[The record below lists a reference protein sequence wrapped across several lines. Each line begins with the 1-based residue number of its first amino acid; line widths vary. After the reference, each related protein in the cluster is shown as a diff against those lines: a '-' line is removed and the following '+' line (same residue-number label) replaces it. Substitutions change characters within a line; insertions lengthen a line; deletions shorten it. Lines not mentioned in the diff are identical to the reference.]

1 MSNIIWFTGL
11 SGSGKSTL
19 CLLLKKELKKKN
31 YNCLLVDGDKFRK
44 KTNQKSFLKKDIIK
58 NNFKIISF
66 CKKNRN
72 KQDFILVSV
81 ISPFKKT
88 RLFAQKL
95 FKDNYFEIRTYSS
108 LKVLEKRDV
117 KGLYKL
123 AKLGKLKNLIGYN
136 SKINYE
142 TSKHKHL
149 RINTGKLD
157 KKESIR
163 RILKYLK
170 ICFQK

>member
-1 MSNIIWFTGL
+1 LSNIVWFTGL
-11 SGSGKSTL
+11 SGTGKSTL
-19 CLLLKKELKKKN
+19 SLLLKKELKKKN
-31 YNCLLVDGDKFRK
+31 YKCLLVDGDIFRK
-44 KTNQKSFLKKDIIK
+44 KTNQNSFLKKNIIK
-58 NNFKIISF
+58 NNLKIISF
-66 CKKNRN
+66 CEKN
-72 KQDFILVSV
+72 KIKYDFILVSV

-95 FKDNYFEIRTYSS
+95 FNDSYYEIRTFSS

-123 AKLGKLKNLIGYN
+123 AKLGKLKNLIGYK
-136 SKINYE
+136 SKIKYE
-142 TSKHKHL
+142 TSKHKYL

-157 KKESIR
+157 KKESIK

-170 ICFQK
+170 LCFQK